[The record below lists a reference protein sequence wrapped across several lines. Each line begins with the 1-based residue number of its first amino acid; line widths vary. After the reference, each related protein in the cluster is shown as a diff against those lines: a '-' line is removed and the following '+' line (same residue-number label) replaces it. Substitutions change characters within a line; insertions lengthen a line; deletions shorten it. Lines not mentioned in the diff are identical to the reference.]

1 MNITK
6 KIHYGVDIILMLIIV
21 VLLLGSCSPTQQNE
35 VKIETYS
42 ERKSNDPN
50 DWKKEVEET
59 NQIVDAF
66 ADFTNKVLPEDLC
79 RPKYQNEI
87 DQMGIRF
94 INAGNKGKQLIYTGD
109 GNLFPNY
116 KQYTTYFDQNI
127 EIGKQVRSLSSAIKD
142 GKYRDAVQN
151 LSSIIE
157 QIDKL
162 EVV

>member
-1 MNITK
+1 MDKIK
-6 KIHYGVDIILMLIIV
+6 KIHYGVDVILTIIII
-21 VLLLGSCSPTQQNE
+21 VLLLGSCQAPQQNHI
-35 VKIETYS
+35 KIETYS

-50 DWKKEVEET
+50 DWKKEAEES
-59 NQIVDAF
+59 NQIVAAF
-66 ADFTNKVLPEDLC
+66 TDLTNKVEPEDLC

-94 INAGNKGKQLIYTGD
+94 INAGNKGNKLIYTGD

-116 KQYTTYFDQNI
+116 KQYTEYFNQNI
-127 EIGKQVRSLSSAIKD
+127 EIGNQIRSLSNAIKD
-142 GKYRDAVQN
+142 GKYRDAIQN

-157 QIDKL
+157 QFDKM